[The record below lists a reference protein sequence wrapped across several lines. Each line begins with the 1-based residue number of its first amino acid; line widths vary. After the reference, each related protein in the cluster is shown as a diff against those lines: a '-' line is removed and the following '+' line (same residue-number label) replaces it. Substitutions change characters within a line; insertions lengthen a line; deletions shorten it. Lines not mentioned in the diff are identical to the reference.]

1 MKSPSLKTGRTRSAV
16 GVLTAVAAAIAV
28 AACGSS
34 NSSSSGSGGSSS
46 SSGSSSSGGGT
57 IKFGFLNALSGA
69 YAVAGGPE
77 LNGAKLAV
85 TDINASGGVC
95 GRQIALGATADDQG
109 QANLSVA
116 GLRKLA
122 QQDNL
127 PYILGPGITP
137 PGLADGPIAESLK
150 VWFMVQTAQRQPW
163 QGRTYVSSS
172 VTPQDVEGRLVFNY
186 MKNKLGPGPHKVAI
200 VYAAV
205 PYAQVGFQQL
215 NALAKAAG
223 WQVVD
228 ADSYDPTAVSFNSQA
243 SKVAQANPDGLMIW
257 GAATPA
263 DAQVLKQIRNA
274 GYKGPAVGDVAFSL
288 PFIPADAGP
297 AADTIVS
304 FSQLNTVN
312 PTPQVQKFLTGY
324 KAAYKQD
331 ATYLPG
337 ASYDAV
343 HILAAAIKK
352 AGCKTDA
359 TSVAQAMNGLTYT
372 GVNGPYSYSP
382 SYRGGPPASSFQQI
396 TYKNGKEVSAQ

>member
-1 MKSPSLKTGRTRSAV
+1 MRSPLQAGRTRSAV
-16 GVLTAVAAAIAV
+16 SVMTAVVAAIAV

-34 NSSSSGSGGSSS
+34 NSSSSASGGGTSSSGGSSS
-46 SSGSSSSGGGT
+46 SGGT
-57 IKFGFLNALSGA
+57 IKFGFLDALSGA

-85 TDINASGGVC
+85 KDINASGGVC

-127 PYILGPGITP
+127 QYILGPGITP

-163 QGRTYVSSS
+163 QGRTYVTSS
-172 VTPQDVEGRLVFNY
+172 VTPQDVEGQLVFNY

-205 PYAQVGFQQL
+205 PYAQVGYQQL

-228 ADSYDPTAVSFNSQA
+228 ADSYDPTAVTFDSQA

-263 DAQVLKQIRNA
+263 DAQMLKQIRNA

-297 AADTIVS
+297 AADTIVT
-304 FSQLNTVN
+304 FSQLSTVN

-324 KAAYKQD
+324 KAAYHQD

-352 AGCKTDA
+352 AGCKTDS

-372 GVNGPYSYSP
+372 GVNGPYSYSA
-382 SYRGGPPASSFQQI
+382 SYRGGPPASWFKQI

>member
-1 MKSPSLKTGRTRSAV
+1 MRSPLQAGRTRSAV
-16 GVLTAVAAAIAV
+16 SVMTAVVAAIAV

-34 NSSSSGSGGSSS
+34 NSSSSASGGGTSSSGGSSS
-46 SSGSSSSGGGT
+46 SGGT

-85 TDINASGGVC
+85 KDINASGGVC
-95 GRQIALGATADDQG
+95 GSQIALGATADDQG

-127 PYILGPGITP
+127 KYILGPGITP

-163 QGRTYVSSS
+163 QGRTYVTSS
-172 VTPQDVEGRLVFNY
+172 VTPQDVEGQLVFNY

-205 PYAQVGFQQL
+205 PYAQVGYQQL

-228 ADSYDPTAVSFNSQA
+228 ADSYDPTAVTFDSQA

-263 DAQVLKQIRNA
+263 DAQILKQIRNA

-297 AADTIVS
+297 AADTIVT
-304 FSQLNTVN
+304 FSQLSTVN

-324 KAAYKQD
+324 KAAYHQD

-352 AGCKTDA
+352 AGCKTDS

-372 GVNGPYSYSP
+372 GVNGPYSYSA
-382 SYRGGPPASSFQQI
+382 SYRGGPPASSFKQI